1 MTKSATLHLWAVF
14 YPKSG
19 ANAVEDVGMVI
30 HVRKNVIHGHKHR
43 IQAQCGKHLRE
54 AVISDFFSVMCY
66 VRVCTSLPLP
76 ASPPSAIPMASARMS
91 ASPSSASS
99 QPSASLPASPPSA
112 IPMTSARMP
121 DSSLPAFPMTSARMP
136 DSPLSASSQPS
147 ASLPASQ
154 PSVSPP
160 LPSAPRV
167 GSSFDAF
174 GIFIGTFIPVSALMI
189 HRKRKSTPSGMPQVV
204 TIMTATP
211 SSM

>member
-76 ASPPSAIPMASARMS
+76 ASPLSA
-91 ASPSSASS
+91 
-99 QPSASLPASPPSA
+99 L
-112 IPMTSARMP
+112 PMTSARTLDFP
-121 DSSLPAFPMTSARMP
+121 PLPA
-136 DSPLSASSQPS
+136 SPLSVSSQSS

-154 PSVSPP
+154 PSVSPL
-160 LPSAPRV
+160 LPFAPRV

>member
-1 MTKSATLHLWAVF
+1 MVIHERKKVIHEHKKVIHEH
-14 YPKSG
+14 KK
-19 ANAVEDVGMVI
+19 VI

-76 ASPPSAIPMASARMS
+76 AS
-91 ASPSSASS
+91 
-99 QPSASLPASPPSA
+99 SLS
-112 IPMTSARMP
+112 
-121 DSSLPAFPMTSARMP
+121 AFPMTSAQMP
-136 DSPLSASSQPS
+136 ASPSSASSQPS

-154 PSVSPP
+154 PSVSPL

>member
-91 ASPSSASS
+91 
-99 QPSASLPASPPSA
+99 ASPPSA

>member
-1 MTKSATLHLWAVF
+1 MLSSLPPASSMTKSATLHLWAVF

-19 ANAVEDVGMVI
+19 ANAVEYVGMVI

-66 VRVCTSLPLP
+66 VRVCTSLP
-76 ASPPSAIPMASARMS
+76 
-91 ASPSSASS
+91 
-99 QPSASLPASPPSA
+99 LPASPPSA

>member
-76 ASPPSAIPMASARMS
+76 
-91 ASPSSASS
+91 
-99 QPSASLPASPPSA
+99 
-112 IPMTSARMP
+112 

-154 PSVSPP
+154 PSVSLP